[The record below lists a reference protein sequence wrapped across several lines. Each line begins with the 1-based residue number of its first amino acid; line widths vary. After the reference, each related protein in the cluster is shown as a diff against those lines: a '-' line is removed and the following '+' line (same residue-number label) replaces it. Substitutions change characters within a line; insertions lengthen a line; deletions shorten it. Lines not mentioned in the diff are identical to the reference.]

1 MKDKLKEA
9 YQRWCKETRRNGSTL
24 VGGSVYEFFEWLD
37 ESKQD
42 GWVSVEERLPD
53 FDVKVL
59 VWGEAKGMNPQMG
72 GAYQFITTRRDIAGK
87 FDRMLD
93 SNKFYAAYV
102 THWRPLPAP
111 PSTDKQ

>member
-42 GWVSVEERLPD
+42 GWVSVEERLPEHNQ
-53 FDVKVL
+53 KVL
-59 VWGEAKGMNPQMG
+59 FALHSGDIRMG
-72 GAYQFITTRRDIAGK
+72 LFMLNDPWDRKNMFCDGAYFSYGK
-87 FDRMLD
+87 I
-93 SNKFYAAYV
+93 
-102 THWRPLPAP
+102 THWQPLPAP